1 MFQCA
6 FQLGRCQCDQIGRF
20 LKVFVDKFSYKKVQ
34 MFRDHFGFLKTIDFE
49 VITAVATFWQLIEI
63 FRLLFI
69 PTSGHTGRAAER
81 PKIMTGI

>member
-1 MFQCA
+1 
-6 FQLGRCQCDQIGRF
+6 
-20 LKVFVDKFSYKKVQ
+20 

-69 PTSGHTGRAAER
+69 PTSGHFGRAAER